1 MRLVMDRRHGTL
13 LGILL
18 WTLVASAPLRAAAPD
33 PRVVAILHTWE
44 TTSQTRTREGLAV
57 RTLQPYLGPVR
68 QDCLLQ
74 RFTWTRRGESEL
86 VAVPTDPQERQF
98 SPEVQIATDAQ
109 GLPQAV
115 VIGQLKLAV
124 RDLMRAEI
132 AQVAARESI
141 STESEIVRVSFNS
154 EEGED
159 STFPVDS
166 RVRDVISLW
175 VAASKSVK
183 AVRASFQRIDYDSAI
198 EVETHAMGEF
208 VFNAPY
214 QGLYQSL
221 SHSPRGAAAGTRIG
235 VHGQRYVRLAGKD
248 LLLIW
253 NGLDL
258 THVHS
263 AAESYEVYERPGTPR
278 EVLGAGSFDAV
289 WQTLIAPQSA
299 LPMVVGLEENELLTN
314 YTWQLIADDKSSLI
328 LRGTPVKGPDASLYS
343 SVQVVIDPTT
353 FRTQATRIIDVAG
366 SKETMHQFRYHIV
379 SKDPAALGHWLPD
392 LSQFT
397 RVGELPGVEVAPV
410 LEGDQSA
417 FPPPPGE

>member
-1 MRLVMDRRHGTL
+1 MDRRHGTL

-18 WTLVASAPLRAAAPD
+18 WTLGTTAPLRAAAPD

-86 VAVPTDPQERQF
+86 VAVPTDLAERQF
-98 SPEVQIATDAQ
+98 SPDLRIAIDAQ
-109 GLPQAV
+109 RLPQAV

-132 AQVAARESI
+132 AQMAARESI

-154 EEGED
+154 DEGAD
-159 STFPVDS
+159 ITSPVDS
-166 RVRDVISLW
+166 RVREVISLW
-175 VAASKSVK
+175 VGASQAAK
-183 AVRASFQRIDYDSAI
+183 AVRASFRRIDYDSAI

-208 VFNAPY
+208 VFSAPH

-221 SHSPRGAAAGTRIG
+221 SHSPRGDAAGTRIG
-235 VHGQRYVRLAGKD
+235 VHGQRYVRLAGED

-258 THVHS
+258 TQVHS

-328 LRGTPVKGPDASLYS
+328 LRGTPVNGPDASLYS

-379 SKDPAALGHWLPD
+379 SKDPAALGEWLPD

-417 FPPPPGE
+417 VPPPPGE